1 MEAHRATRGGLV
13 LALLWGA
20 GWLLFKWV
28 RACLPATARSLD
40 LDLHL
45 LADVAVAVAAVA
57 ALWSARVHHEGT
69 LHGGVATVGYVPR
82 SRLAWQLRYFASWA
96 LPLVL
101 FHMGAIAFVT
111 FVEGGAVGGGDVAN
125 SGMAAP
131 LRELPTVVLRA
142 AADALLLV
150 ATATL
155 MTRASARWV
164 SDVAVALAVASL
176 WRGHLLFPV
185 TSSHPTGESLFGD
198 IPPAALADKGLQ
210 LHLSEWG
217 PIVATTLV
225 AVALL
230 SFWSCHGAPRAA
242 IDRPAR

>member
-1 MEAHRATRGGLV
+1 M
-13 LALLWGA
+13 LALSWGA
-20 GWLLFKWV
+20 GWMLFKWV

-69 LHGGVATVGYVPR
+69 LHGGVATGGYVPR
-82 SRLAWQLRYFASWA
+82 SRLVWQLRYFASWA
-96 LPLVL
+96 LPLVVV
-101 FHMGAIAFVT
+101 HVGAITLVT
-111 FVEGGAVGGGDVAN
+111 LVEGAAMGDGSVAS
-125 SGMAAP
+125 SGVSVP
-131 LRELPTVVLRA
+131 LRELSTVMPRA

-155 MTRASARWV
+155 ATRVAARWV
-164 SDVAVALAVASL
+164 GDLSVAFVVAAL

-185 TSSHPTGESLFGD
+185 TSSRPVGEPLFGD
-198 IPPAALADKGLQ
+198 IPAAALVDKGLH
-210 LHLSEWG
+210 LHLPEWG

-230 SFWSCHGAPRAA
+230 SLWSCDGAPRAA
-242 IDRPAR
+242 IDRPAP